1 MIQRTCIGG
10 CDTYAKQAVFDLES
24 KLKAIDQ
31 KLMTT
36 VTTPIPGV
44 DRPKLDVSP
53 ELDVIRANYYQW
65 LIGVPATPSKVKGQ
79 QVKGHGSWVIGH
91 RS

>member
-1 MIQRTCIGG
+1 MIQRRCIGE
-10 CDTYAKQAVFDLES
+10 CDTYVKHAVLDLES

-53 ELDVIRANYYQW
+53 ELDMIRANYYQW
-65 LIGVPATPSKVKGQ
+65 LIGVPATPSKVKGE
-79 QVKGHGSWVIGH
+79 
-91 RS
+91 R